1 MENLSERIAAV
12 ETLLKEQEKDIAEIK
27 QQIKYLSD
35 RLNGY
40 LENRVRGVV
49 KAMIGEIFL
58 AVLTSSAIISLLV
71 SLILRR

>member
-27 QQIKYLSD
+27 QQIKCLSD

>member
-27 QQIKYLSD
+27 QQIKCLSD

-49 KAMIGEIFL
+49 KAMIGEIFI
-58 AVLTSSAIISLLV
+58 AVLTSSAVISLLV

>member
-27 QQIKYLSD
+27 QQIKCLSD

-58 AVLTSSAIISLLV
+58 AVLTSSAVISLLV